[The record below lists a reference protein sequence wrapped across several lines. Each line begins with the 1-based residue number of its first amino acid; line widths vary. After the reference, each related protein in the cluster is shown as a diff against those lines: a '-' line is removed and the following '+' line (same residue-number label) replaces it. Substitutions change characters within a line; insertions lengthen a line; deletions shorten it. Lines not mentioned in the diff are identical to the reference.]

1 MSLKKKVVK
10 VLENLSQDELHEARS
25 CIDTLI
31 SNQEEPAAKPQKGKN
46 KAAGTFSDLM
56 RQERFYHIFTCKFKK
71 VNELKKSASMGTV
84 VDISKSGLRL
94 KTKKKQIAVGSLLVI
109 FPEKKEEVS
118 ILTISPAYDH
128 DGNKI
133 FAEVIRVKEFLEMS
147 ELGCKFLP
155 RESLLFDLVV

>member
-31 SNQEEPAAKPQKGKN
+31 GNQEEPAAKLQKGKN

-71 VNELKKSASMGTV
+71 VNELKKSASIGTV

-94 KTKKKQIAVGSLLVI
+94 KTKKKTDRRGQPFSHL
-109 FPEKKEEVS
+109 S
-118 ILTISPAYDH
+118 
-128 DGNKI
+128 
-133 FAEVIRVKEFLEMS
+133 
-147 ELGCKFLP
+147 
-155 RESLLFDLVV
+155 